1 MTPAA
6 YITHWRMQVARQM
19 LVDTT
24 APIIEVAETAGYQSE
39 VAFGRIFKKI
49 VDIAPA
55 TYRRQMQA

>member
-39 VAFGRIFKKI
+39 VAFGRMFKKI
-49 VDIAPA
+49 VSTVISMGAF
-55 TYRRQMQA
+55 RSKF